1 MKRRAE
7 TEQTGTTAHRHSP
20 AAPYSHPGLRRRL
33 AALRAGIKAAVRAL
47 RAKNTSN

>member
-1 MKRRAE
+1 MKHQPE
-7 TEQTGTTAHRHSP
+7 TEQADNPAHRHSP

-33 AALRAGIKAAVRAL
+33 AALHAGMKAAVRAL

>member
-1 MKRRAE
+1 MNRRPE
-7 TEQTGTTAHRHSP
+7 TEQADVPAHRHWP

-33 AALRAGIKAAVRAL
+33 AALRAGMKAAVRAL